1 MKLRF
6 LLLCLV
12 AVFILSGVKVFAASS
27 SSILVDVAP
36 PNPAPGEDTT
46 ITLSSYA
53 NNLDSVLITWS
64 VNGTSILSGI
74 GKKTFLVKAPPAGSF
89 ASVRA
94 VISLPEG
101 EIEKTIT
108 IRPNEMILLWQATD
122 SFVPPFYKGKALP
135 LADSEIK
142 IVAMPEIKSSVGG
155 ALVNAKNMTYAW
167 KKDYTN
173 DQEASGYGKNFYIYT
188 NDYLEGSNNVS
199 VVAGTTDQKST
210 AEASVDVGTAE
221 PKIIFY
227 KNDPGFGTIWEHALP
242 DTYRITGAEV
252 VQAAPYF
259 ISPKELQ
266 HPSLVWNWSINGNM
280 VPVPSYRKNFM
291 PLRTAD
297 GTSGVS
303 TLSLMIENVD
313 RIFQTVRK
321 EINIEF

>member
-53 NNLDSVLITWS
+53 NNLDSVLVTWS
-64 VNGTSILSGI
+64 LNGKTIFSAI

-173 DQEASGYGKNFYIYT
+173 DQEASGYGKN
-188 NDYLEGSNNVS
+188 
-199 VVAGTTDQKST
+199 
-210 AEASVDVGTAE
+210 
-221 PKIIFY
+221 
-227 KNDPGFGTIWEHALP
+227 
-242 DTYRITGAEV
+242 
-252 VQAAPYF
+252 
-259 ISPKELQ
+259 
-266 HPSLVWNWSINGNM
+266 
-280 VPVPSYRKNFM
+280 
-291 PLRTAD
+291 
-297 GTSGVS
+297 
-303 TLSLMIENVD
+303 
-313 RIFQTVRK
+313 
-321 EINIEF
+321 